1 LIDELRNIVKNSTEE
16 EVKSLLFQM
25 FLQIQ
30 RLEEIEQYSEGQLV
44 IDMKKTYSD
53 FLNYKKRQAN
63 IDKNTHYKAVHI
75 VFSDS
80 TAGSLKI
87 ALKEMGLQ
95 DEEKVITFSDIFS
108 IGPVWRLDEK
118 TGLSNRYEWL
128 KKHINI
134 DDEILDNYQDEF
146 NNTTSEIIAVPK
158 DAPIIIW
165 IGENAHEQTALR
177 YVLYLLK
184 EKINDIFVMD
194 TTSKYKNQFSTPE
207 TDFFPLHTEEISSDK
222 LKLIYEKN
230 RKSNSLSQEERK
242 EIEKEWEQ
250 LSTKQEVLRIW
261 GNKGIHSVNESY
273 YDDYIIDTARKIIEV

>member
-1 LIDELRNIVKNSTEE
+1 
-16 EVKSLLFQM
+16 
-25 FLQIQ
+25 
-30 RLEEIEQYSEGQLV
+30 
-44 IDMKKTYSD
+44 
-53 FLNYKKRQAN
+53 
-63 IDKNTHYKAVHI
+63 
-75 VFSDS
+75 
-80 TAGSLKI
+80 
-87 ALKEMGLQ
+87 
-95 DEEKVITFSDIFS
+95 
-108 IGPVWRLDEK
+108 LDEK

-273 YDDYIIDTARKIIEV
+273 YDDYIIDTARKIRIERKNNEFIKSARLIGEVMGHLNQYIGDQFFEYRVRHLIVNGIFEIEGVPKAMRYYSVKLR